1 MWDNAKILPFTMK
14 NVLKS
19 FCYKTFVYIALVALA
34 DKFIYE
40 FVCLLHLHQVVDW
53 FEMDKHQV
61 EKIFS
66 GAFPEEFDKEGLVE
80 IFEILQNQQRD
91 DLMEKLKSVLEYVKL
106 NVRYFTHFLVFS
118 RPRNYFTFLEPW
130 GQQNW
135 ITTSFWRCYKRK
147 QFLFH

>member
-1 MWDNAKILPFTMK
+1 M
-14 NVLKS
+14 
-19 FCYKTFVYIALVALA
+19 
-34 DKFIYE
+34 
-40 FVCLLHLHQVVDW
+40 
-53 FEMDKHQV
+53 

-118 RPRNYFTFLEPW
+118 RPRNYFTFLEP
-130 GQQNW
+130 
-135 ITTSFWRCYKRK
+135 
-147 QFLFH
+147 